1 MTKAVVLFCINSINY
16 ELNIYCLLNPLEH
29 HLSAMTNILIKLKMV
44 QPDNMNNEEPQ
55 RQIQRLVNRP
65 NNNIIDTDLRVAINL
80 VGDL

>member
-1 MTKAVVLFCINSINY
+1 
-16 ELNIYCLLNPLEH
+16 
-29 HLSAMTNILIKLKMV
+29 MV

-65 NNNIIDTDLRVAINL
+65 NNNIIDTDLRVALNL